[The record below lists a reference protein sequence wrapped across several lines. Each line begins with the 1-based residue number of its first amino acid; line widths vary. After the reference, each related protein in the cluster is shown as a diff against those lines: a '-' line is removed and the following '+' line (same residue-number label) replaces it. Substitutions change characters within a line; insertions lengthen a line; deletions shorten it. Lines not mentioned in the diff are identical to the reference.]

1 MAQGLIDLL
10 PATNSAFNVNFTT
23 QDVTT
28 SLFYAMGTPPGGN
41 CAYQAILVDTGSKLR
56 AGAFPVRTSWGRSA
70 LLWHLIQTADTSTVS
85 YIRTFLEKTD
95 FTALKSDDPTGV
107 PGYQVSNRGFVF
119 DFAEMAV
126 TIESISWTNDTQSTD
141 AQTSKVSSTLS
152 GVLDSMYSNALGEFR
167 YHAVR
172 IILKRRPILCS
183 CVYATTDCTR

>member
-10 PATNSAFNVNFTT
+10 PATNSAFNMNFTT

-56 AGAFPVRTSWGRSA
+56 VGTFPMRTSWARSA

-85 YIRTFLEKTD
+85 YIRTFLEKPDFAALNTD
-95 FTALKSDDPTGV
+95 NPTEKS
-107 PGYQVSNRGFVF
+107 GYQVSNSGFVF

-126 TIESISWTNDTQSTD
+126 TIESVSWTND
-141 AQTSKVSSTLS
+141 AQASNDQKSRVTSTLS
-152 GVLDSMYSNALGEFR
+152 DVLDSMYSNALGEFR

-172 IILKRRPILCS
+172 MILKRGPTLCS
-183 CVYATTDCTR
+183 CVYTAADCTG